1 MKQVIGVISLP
12 VRCDRDIMGV
22 RQRGRWLAAQQG
34 FSSGDQVLIATA
46 VSELARNIVQ
56 YARDGV
62 VDLRAVSRE
71 NLLGIEV
78 AARDRGPGMVNAA
91 LALQDGFSTSRGLG
105 LGLPGVARVV
115 DEFLIEST
123 PGQGT
128 IVTMTKWRSRGPRRP
143 AHEARAD
150 SPPRGPAAPA
160 IRPSPPLDDSPGE
173 TPPTYT
179 IPPGLWHW
187 VEAIC
192 WRN

>member
-12 VRCDRDIMGV
+12 VRCDRDIVGV

-56 YARDGV
+56 YARNGI

-78 AARDRGPGMVNAA
+78 AARDRGPGMVNVA
-91 LALQDGFSTSRGLG
+91 LAMQEGFSTSRGLG
-105 LGLPGVARVV
+105 LGLPGVVRAV
-115 DEFLIEST
+115 DEFLIESA

-128 IVTMTKWRSRGPRRP
+128 IVTMTKWSGRRIPSPAPDTHADTPPVPLAIPVRGPSLP
-143 AHEARAD
+143 
-150 SPPRGPAAPA
+150 SGGGPAEP
-160 IRPSPPLDDSPGE
+160 
-173 TPPTYT
+173 PPTYT
-179 IPPGLWHW
+179 IPPGLWQW
-187 VEAIC
+187 VERMC